1 MLNDKKLKI
10 TSPSFENNCMMPK
23 KHTGFVE
30 DISPAFKIENMSHKA
45 VSIAIIMDDLDVVFS
60 NEYNHWCIWNIPKTN
75 EIAENIP
82 YGKTM
87 PILEEMCKW
96 GEENRIIWGWF
107 CFKFCLNFFIES
119 VSFDFGI
126 ISLFLY
132 KSLKYNR
139 W

>member
-1 MLNDKKLKI
+1 MYDAQ
-10 TSPSFENNCMMPK
+10 
-23 KHTGFVE
+23 KHTGFGE

-82 YGKTM
+82 HGKTV

-96 GEENRIIWGWF
+96 GEENKII
-107 CFKFCLNFFIES
+107 
-119 VSFDFGI
+119 
-126 ISLFLY
+126 
-132 KSLKYNR
+132 
-139 W
+139 

>member
-1 MLNDKKLKI
+1 MYDAQ
-10 TSPSFENNCMMPK
+10 
-23 KHTGFVE
+23 KHTGFGE

-82 YGKTM
+82 YGKTV

-96 GEENRIIWGWF
+96 GEENRIIEDDF
-107 CFKFCLNFFIES
+107 VLNFA
-119 VSFDFGI
+119 
-126 ISLFLY
+126 
-132 KSLKYNR
+132 
-139 W
+139 

>member
-10 TSPSFENNCMMPK
+10 TSPSFENNYMMPK
-23 KHTGFVE
+23 KHTGFGE

-82 YGKTM
+82 HGKTV
-87 PILEEMCKW
+87 PILEEMCKL
-96 GEENRIIWGWF
+96 GEENRII
-107 CFKFCLNFFIES
+107 
-119 VSFDFGI
+119 
-126 ISLFLY
+126 
-132 KSLKYNR
+132 
-139 W
+139 